1 MNPDLTPTIWILL
14 EAVVKGAIVIG
25 ALLTGF
31 AYSTWFE
38 RKVIA
43 RMQVRLGPNKAGPA
57 GLLLPAADGLKLF
70 FKENITP
77 RAVDKG
83 IFFLAPLI
91 SMTVAV
97 LAFAVIP
104 VGDPTEVPW
113 REGLLQLGIA
123 DFDVALLYL
132 LGVTSFAVYGIALA
146 GWASNNKFA
155 LIGGLRAGA
164 QMISYELAM
173 GLSILGVVMIVGS
186 LSLHEIVVW
195 QKAHVWL
202 VLLQPLGFV
211 IYVITAIAETN
222 RAPFDM
228 PEAEQE
234 LIAGYHTEYTGMRFA
249 LFFQAEYIAMLT
261 VCALAAALF
270 LGGYSLPGVELPWFG
285 DLAVFLGKVIAG
297 MFVFVWIRAT
307 MPRLRYDQLMDFGW
321 KVLLPL
327 SIINVVATAVGLAL
341 YQNGVFG

>member
-43 RMQVRLGPNKAGPA
+43 RMQVRLGPNKAAPP

-70 FKENITP
+70 FKENIIP